1 MLTTSPTHTHHQ
13 VSDTATMIA
22 QMNALRASLIAKRDA
37 LLAQVAEINEA
48 LGED

>member
-1 MLTTSPTHTHHQ
+1 
-13 VSDTATMIA
+13 MIA